1 MMTKPFFLDTLMDAQ
16 AQLIEDKLKEQ
27 EDNEGLVR
35 CDCCGKK
42 RPEEEVNE
50 FYDVQLNPY
59 LKCQHC
65 LEEDW
70 G

>member
-1 MMTKPFFLDTLMDAQ
+1 MTKPIFPLEALRQVQ
-16 AQLIEDKLKEQ
+16 AGVLEDKLKEQ
-27 EDNEGLVR
+27 EDNEGLVE
-35 CDCCGKK
+35 CDCCGNM